1 MNITGTLP
9 EAGNLKLIITRPL
22 PEKTCAA
29 IEGVYTKADRKL
41 SKMDR
46 NTSKYIHF
54 TGFGIFRQ
62 PRNGNYVR
70 TFLTIISAVVRQILM
85 DLSTT
90 G

>member
-46 NTSKYIHF
+46 NTSKVLVKVIK
-54 TGFGIFRQ
+54 TMAKR
-62 PRNGNYVR
+62 
-70 TFLTIISAVVRQILM
+70 LTLKINLFDRINANKKYFIAPHN
-85 DLSTT
+85 
-90 G
+90 

>member
-9 EAGNLKLIITRPL
+9 EAGNFKLIITRPL

-41 SKMDR
+41 STRDPR
-46 NTSKYIHF
+46 IVQSLNYGYICMKR
-54 TGFGIFRQ
+54 T
-62 PRNGNYVR
+62 PRYN
-70 TFLTIISAVVRQILM
+70 VVRDVLQQ
-85 DLSTT
+85 SCYTA